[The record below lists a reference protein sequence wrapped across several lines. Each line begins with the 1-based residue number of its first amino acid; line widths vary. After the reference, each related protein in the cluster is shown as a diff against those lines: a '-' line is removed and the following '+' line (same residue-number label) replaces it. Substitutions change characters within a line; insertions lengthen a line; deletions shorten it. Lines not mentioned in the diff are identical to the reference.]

1 MRLVCKIIEANNN
14 SLKMLYLTQFSFNT
28 PKKNGEMLLSALAN
42 SKINRL
48 ESLHLI
54 ENKVLF
60 SSDESITS
68 LCTFITQQ
76 TNLKRLYVCYEN
88 YLSSK

>member
-28 PKKNGEMLLSALAN
+28 PKKNGEMLFSALAN

-60 SSDESITS
+60 SSD
-68 LCTFITQQ
+68 
-76 TNLKRLYVCYEN
+76 
-88 YLSSK
+88 